1 MKFIFSIQQ
10 TINFLVILS
19 LIFFVFAQ
27 TALAIPDDGNSGT
40 SNNTDNSQTKND
52 SDSQGTHEQKDRDL
66 DPQGGQHSD
75 RKDNKNDKTQ
85 TKNDSDSQG
94 THEQK
99 DRDLDPQGGQ
109 HSDRKDNKNDK
120 TQTKNDSGS
129 QGTHEQKDR
138 DLDPQGGQHKDGW
151 IKQISDIFHTI
162 VNKTVNGVGKIYE
175 VAKSKVTVPKEQ
187 TLTFGLDDK
196 LPKIP
201 RLTDDPELSF
211 NLPEI
216 PKDLLLLDREQTT
229 FTNGEFPISYST
241 RKEVR
246 PSDQIYIEAGPYFSG
261 YYSMYTPLNL
271 DNLSYEQ
278 GIYEL
283 QQEAAK
289 SAGEVYAYY
298 IRRVDSTGFWWK
310 YGGDSLD
317 GNYSVKTNINDL
329 FTDGIPTELNDPGT
343 TVILVHTHPDLN
355 FQSGN
360 MIPSL
365 ADLTMQQM
373 MTERKIFSEVT
384 VAGLV
389 VTSTGGWIFFSEEKN
404 HIDAEAI
411 QKWFMGGDP
420 EIYDDETVNLLNEF
434 LDIQDKLPECSYKDC
449 DGITKEDRDKINAQL
464 QLIYREALELYRNNG
479 YIVKP
484 LHLSKIYRS

>member
-40 SNNTDNSQTKND
+40 SNNTDNS
-52 SDSQGTHEQKDRDL
+52 
-66 DPQGGQHSD
+66 
-75 RKDNKNDKTQ
+75 Q

-271 DNLSYEQ
+271 DGLSYKD
-278 GIYEL
+278 GIYAL

-289 SAGEVYAYY
+289 SSGEVYAFY
-298 IRRVDSTGFWWK
+298 IRRVDGTGFWWE

-317 GNYSVKTNINDL
+317 GNLSMTIPS
-329 FTDGIPTELNDPGT
+329 GILSGELPTEFDDPGT
-343 TVILVHTHPDLN
+343 TVIFIHTHPDIY
-355 FQSGN
+355 FQSEN
-360 MIPSL
+360 IPPSA
-365 ADLTMQQM
+365 ADLA
-373 MTERKIFSEVT
+373 FSQVLYENKVFGHSD
-384 VAGLV
+384 VVGVV
-389 VTSTGGWIFFSEEKN
+389 VTSVGGWAYRAEKKIIDGNGIQRFLLGEEVFLDQITNDFLDKVVELEEIYGCDYSGDCSGITDFNKFMTRMELLNLYKN
-404 HIDAEAI
+404 HG
-411 QKWFMGGDP
+411 FGVVP
-420 EIYDDETVNLLNEF
+420 LN
-434 LDIQDKLPECSYKDC
+434 Q
-449 DGITKEDRDKINAQL
+449 NQ
-464 QLIYREALELYRNNG
+464 IYR
-479 YIVKP
+479 
-484 LHLSKIYRS
+484 